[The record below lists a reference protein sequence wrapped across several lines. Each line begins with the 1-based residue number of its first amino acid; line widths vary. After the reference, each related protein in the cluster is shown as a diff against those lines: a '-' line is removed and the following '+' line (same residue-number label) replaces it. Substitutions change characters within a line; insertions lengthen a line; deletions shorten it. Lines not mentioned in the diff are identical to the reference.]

1 MHAPW
6 YDSYNYH
13 YMEGDS
19 MRVMYEPWFVKY
31 KVDLVFAGHVHA
43 YERMSTVSSTA
54 LGEQML
60 ICNKQ
65 PSEAQETCSGGGRED
80 GSPWLDG
87 RREVAVFELKE
98 GGRLHLATVGAVLER
113 EEGGHLHIDVGD
125 GVHVEELS
133 PIACRFPALHK
144 IGHGR
149 LEFVWK
155 KMLARVD
162 PLQLS
167 VSWATLVESSQLTHS
182 GFSDRAP

>member
-6 YDSYNYH
+6 ACPRLRTDVYCLFNRAR
-13 YMEGDS
+13 GT
-19 MRVMYEPWFVKY
+19 
-31 KVDLVFAGHVHA
+31 G
-43 YERMSTVSSTA
+43 
-54 LGEQML
+54 
-60 ICNKQ
+60 
-65 PSEAQETCSGGGRED
+65 EAQETCSGGGRED
-80 GSPWLDG
+80 GSPWSDG
-87 RREVAVFELKE
+87 RREVAVFERKE
-98 GGRLHLATVGAVLER
+98 GGRLHLAVVGAVLEQ
-113 EEGGHLHIDVGD
+113 EEGGHLHLDVGG

-167 VSWATLVESSQLTHS
+167 VSWATLVESSRLTHS